1 MAIIWDNNFQRKE
14 TKAPPAQEKVQE
26 VKVEEKQE
34 PKKAESGPFPSK
46 GND

>member
-14 TKAPPAQEKVQE
+14 TKAPPVQEKVQE
-26 VKVEEKQE
+26 VKMEEKQE
-34 PKKAESGPFPSK
+34 PKKSEPGPSSVK